1 MEHHLSYDEQ
11 NEIAVLVFKRNYNL
25 ADVKPIF
32 ESIKTMLED
41 KPYRQAIVTIDE
53 SISQSFQV
61 ENRETREATAAELS
75 KSNLSNVAFVGGSAA
90 IRMIAKVLLKT
101 GIIKINGDFFK
112 TMGDAT
118 DWLKSKR

>member
-61 ENRETREATAAELS
+61 ENRETREATATELS

>member
-1 MEHHLSYDEQ
+1 MEHEITYDKQ
-11 NEIAVLVFKRNYNL
+11 NEIAVLVFKRDYKL
-25 ADVKPIF
+25 ADVEPIF
-32 ESIKTMLED
+32 KEIRALLQD

-53 SISQSFQV
+53 TINQSFQI

-75 KSNLSNVAFVGGSAA
+75 KSDLSNVAFVGGTAA

-101 GIIKINGDFFK
+101 GFIKVNGDFFK

-118 DWLKSKR
+118 AWLKNKR

>member
-11 NEIAVLVFKRNYNL
+11 NKIAVLVFKRNYNL

-32 ESIKTMLED
+32 ESIRTMLED
-41 KPYRQAIVTIDE
+41 KPYKQAIVTIDE
-53 SISQSFQV
+53 SISHSFQV
-61 ENRETREATAAELS
+61 ENRETREATATELS